1 MANGAAQMVQPLLAG
16 YARDNGVPPRYILG
30 LSAAFVATV
39 PFLQTLITSPFYA
52 ILYGT
57 GENVRLFAVPFHTSL
72 LKIECLPRQARDKH
86 IGNFETKKR
95 TAFLLQG

>member
-1 MANGAAQMVQPLLAG
+1 MAQMVQPLLAG

-52 ILYGT
+52 ILYGAAEKT
-57 GENVRLFAVPFHTSL
+57 SFLFHVL
-72 LKIECLPRQARDKH
+72 LRCCL
-86 IGNFETKKR
+86 
-95 TAFLLQG
+95 

>member
-57 GENVRLFAVPFHTSL
+57 GENVRLFAVPFH
-72 LKIECLPRQARDKH
+72 LPRQARDKH